1 MKANSMRSFAA
12 GLIVSA
18 SVCGAVYFAG
28 PNKAASTQKTVEKPT
43 VDEMKTMLTSEGYVI
58 QTNEEWNK
66 QLAAAKKE
74 KNDVKEKS
82 NENKNEKPNEKP
94 NEKIVY
100 RTMLTVTSGMTSIDV
115 GRALEQ
121 AHIINSAKDFF
132 NEVEKRGLSNDLRPG
147 TFEVES
153 GKSMD
158 EIIATIF
165 KK

>member
-1 MKANSMRSFAA
+1 MKANWMRSFAA

-28 PNKAASTQKTVEKPT
+28 PNKAASTQKIVEKPT
-43 VDEMKTMLTSEGYVI
+43 VDEMKNMLTSEGYVI
-58 QTNEEWNK
+58 HTDEEWNE

-74 KNDVKEKS
+74 KNDVKEKP
-82 NENKNEKPNEKP
+82 NENKDENT

-121 AHIINSAKDFF
+121 AHIIKSAKEFF

-158 EIIATIF
+158 EIIAIIF